1 MISIVLRVLN
11 EEKHLDELLRGIHA
25 QQVDIPLEVV
35 IVDSGSTD
43 RTLEIARAHNC
54 RIETI
59 RKEDFTFGRSLNVG
73 CRAARG
79 DWLVFVSGHCIPADA
94 HWLSRLVAPLVAG
107 EAAYSYG
114 RQVGGEGT
122 KFSERQLFAKY
133 FPADEALAQGGFF
146 CNNANAALA
155 KQVWEQ
161 FRFDEELTG
170 LEDMELAKRLV
181 GSGRKVAYV
190 PTSTVLHLHDETW
203 RQVKRR
209 YEREAF
215 ALRKIMPEIHVDLI
229 DVFRYLVSSVW
240 YDLKAA
246 PQWSSRFSLLFEI
259 GAFRAMQYWGT
270 FRGNQSHRELSR
282 KLKEKY
288 FYPKLYGRH

>member
-1 MISIVLRVLN
+1 VLRVLN
-11 EEKHLDELLRGIHA
+11 EERHLDELLRGIRA
-25 QQVDIPLEVV
+25 QRVDIPVEVV

-43 RTLEIARAHNC
+43 RTLDIARAHQC
-54 RIETI
+54 RIEHI
-59 RKEDFTFGRSLNVG
+59 RMEDFTFGRSLNVG

-79 DWLVFVSGHCIPADA
+79 DWLVFVSGHCIPADD
-94 HWLSRLVAPLVAG
+94 HWLAHLVAPLLAG

-133 FPADEALAQGGFF
+133 FPVDEALAQGGFF

-155 KQVWEQ
+155 KAVWEQ

-181 GSGRKVAYV
+181 GSGRKVAYA

-229 DVFRYLVSSVW
+229 DVSRYLVSSVW
-240 YDLKAA
+240 YDLKSASS
-246 PQWSSRFSLLFEI
+246 WSSRFARFFEI
-259 GAFRAMQYWGT
+259 VAFRAMQYWGT

>member
-11 EEKHLDELLRGIHA
+11 EEKHLDALLRGIHV
-25 QQVDIPLEVV
+25 QRVDMPFEVV

-43 RTLEIARAHNC
+43 RTLDIARAHNC

-79 DWLVFVSGHCIPADA
+79 DWLVFVSGHCIPADET
-94 HWLSRLVAPLVAG
+94 WLARLVAPLLAG
-107 EAAYSYG
+107 EASYSYG

-133 FPADEALAQGGFF
+133 FPADAALAQGGFF

-155 KQVWEQ
+155 RDVWEQ
-161 FRFDEELTG
+161 FGFDEELTG

-181 GSGRKVAYV
+181 SSGRKVAYV
-190 PTSTVLHLHDETW
+190 PTSTVFHLHDETW

-215 ALRKIMPEIHVDLI
+215 ALRKIMPEIHVDLL
-229 DVFRYLVSSVW
+229 DVSRYLVSSVW
-240 YDLKAA
+240 YDLVSAS
-246 PQWSSRFSLLFEI
+246 QWSSRFSRLFEI
-259 GAFRAMQYWGT
+259 VAFRAMQYWGT

>member
-11 EEKHLDELLRGIHA
+11 EEKHLDALLRGIHV
-25 QQVDIPLEVV
+25 QRVDMPVEVV

-79 DWLVFVSGHCIPADA
+79 DWLVFVSGHCIPADEN
-94 HWLSRLVAPLVAG
+94 WLAQLVAPLFAG
-107 EAAYSYG
+107 EASYSYG

-133 FPADEALAQGGFF
+133 FPADAALAQGGFF

-155 KQVWEQ
+155 RNVWEQ
-161 FRFDEELTG
+161 FGFDEELTG

-181 GSGRKVAYV
+181 SSGRKVAYV
-190 PTSTVLHLHDETW
+190 PTSTVFHLHEETW

-215 ALRKIMPEIHVDLI
+215 ALRKIMPEIHVDLL
-229 DVFRYLVSSVW
+229 DVSRYLVSSVW
-240 YDLKAA
+240 YDLVSA
-246 PQWSSRFSLLFEI
+246 PQWSSRFSRFFEI
-259 GAFRAMQYWGT
+259 VAFRAMQYWGT

>member
-11 EEKHLDELLRGIHA
+11 EEKHLDALLRGIHV
-25 QQVDIPLEVV
+25 QRVDMPFEVV

-43 RTLEIARAHNC
+43 RTLDIARAHNC

-59 RKEDFTFGRSLNVG
+59 RKKDFTFGRSLNVG

-79 DWLVFVSGHCIPADA
+79 DWLVFVSGHCIPADET
-94 HWLSRLVAPLVAG
+94 WLARLVAPLLAG
-107 EAAYSYG
+107 EASYSYG

-133 FPADEALAQGGFF
+133 FPADAALAQGGFF

-155 KQVWEQ
+155 RDVWEQ
-161 FRFDEELTG
+161 FGFDEELTG

-181 GSGRKVAYV
+181 SSGRKVAYV
-190 PTSTVLHLHDETW
+190 PTSTVFHLHDETW

-215 ALRKIMPEIHVDLI
+215 ALRKIMPEIHVDLL
-229 DVFRYLVSSVW
+229 DVSRYLVSSVW
-240 YDLKAA
+240 YDLVSAS
-246 PQWSSRFSLLFEI
+246 QWSSRFSRLFEI
-259 GAFRAMQYWGT
+259 VAFRAMQYWGT